1 MALNL
6 ANDDDGGSQMEVAQK
21 DSAESYPGTEGTF
34 LLCCHCLFVWFP
46 VKKIS
51 KPLYMYK
58 ECAPVERFLKHTSQ
72 QTVIEKYTCLNF
84 SSEQETL
91 QLCER
96 DREIEKEQRGKKVG
110 KVLGDQKN

>member
-1 MALNL
+1 
-6 ANDDDGGSQMEVAQK
+6 
-21 DSAESYPGTEGTF
+21 
-34 LLCCHCLFVWFP
+34 
-46 VKKIS
+46 
-51 KPLYMYK
+51 MYK
-58 ECAPVERFLKHTSQ
+58 ECGPVERFLKHTSQ

>member
-6 ANDDDGGSQMEVAQK
+6 ANDDDRGSQMEVAQK

-34 LLCCHCLFVWFP
+34 LFCCHFVCLVSSA
-46 VKKIS
+46 KIS
-51 KPLYMYK
+51 KALYMYK

-72 QTVIEKYTCLNF
+72 QTVIEKCTCLNF

-91 QLCER
+91 QLC
-96 DREIEKEQRGKKVG
+96 
-110 KVLGDQKN
+110 